1 MNECTVTLRP
11 ITPDDEAFL
20 YRLYASTR
28 EEELA
33 PLDWQE
39 AQKETFLRM
48 QFTAQHTFYRE
59 QFPQAAFQLL
69 VLGDEPIGRLYVD
82 HRPDEI
88 RILDIA
94 LLPAYRNRGIGT
106 RLIEEILDRGAA
118 AGLPVR
124 MHVEQYNPALRL
136 YQRLGFRRIDDNGIH
151 LLMEWSPR

>member
-11 ITPDDEAFL
+11 ITPDDETFL

-28 EEELA
+28 KEELA

-48 QFTAQHTFYRE
+48 QFTAQHTFYTE

-106 RLIEEILDRGAA
+106 RLIVEILDRGAA

-136 YQRLGFRRIDDNGIH
+136 YHRLGFRRIDDSGIH
-151 LLMEWSPR
+151 LLIEWSPG